1 MGIFVDENDVG
12 HWQRQ
17 QSKRTGGVHYI
28 VRSLVALVSWGL
40 TMSQNEPKRIPKIPQ
55 NMPIV
60 IVDTILKF
68 ISKLDDIVISSGFA
82 GNTTKAKAMITA

>member
-40 TMSQNEPKRIPKIPQ
+40 TMSQNEPKRIPNIAQKI
-55 NMPIV
+55 PIV
-60 IVDTILKF
+60 IVVTILKF
-68 ISKLDDIVISSGFA
+68 ISKSGDIVISSGFA
-82 GNTTKAKAMITA
+82 GNNTKAEAMITA